1 MVKKTAPTI
10 QCRFL
15 GRIRQ
20 HIGCTNQRNFVEIL
34 MEVLSLEQGA
44 VYKRLDSSTM
54 LSINDIEKLCRHFH
68 LSFDEII
75 NVSGEYACFTYSAL
89 LYESPDAMGWVKQ
102 IVKDISLITRRK
114 NPHIFYVSNEIPLF
128 YHFMFPHLR
137 AFHLYFWSRYIW
149 KTPLGM
155 QNKLNLLGFSQY
167 LQTLVKDRQILSMY
181 QSIPTNEILMPSF
194 LDTTLRQIK
203 YMAQLDAFTDIKQ
216 PFLLLDTLRELL
228 QFMQNM
234 TQTGKKQFDTA
245 IEGASYKLYLNNIAH
260 TSNIVL
266 AATDEG
272 DMLFTTLL
280 SPDYLQTTRSTITND
295 MRKKINAIQEMS
307 ILLNKNERNYV
318 IFFQILVVKID
329 DMAQE
334 LIELTEKE

>member
-1 MVKKTAPTI
+1 MAKLTHTII

-15 GRIRQ
+15 QRIQQ
-20 HIGCTNQRNFVEIL
+20 HIGCTNQRKFLEIL
-34 MEVLSLEQGA
+34 MEVLCLEQGA
-44 VYKRLDSSTM
+44 IYKRLDGSTM
-54 LSINDIEKLCRHFH
+54 LSINDIEKLCLHFH
-68 LSFDEII
+68 LSFDEIL

-102 IVKDISLITRRK
+102 IVTDISLITRRK
-114 NPHIFYVSNEIPLF
+114 HPHIFYVSNEIPLF

-149 KTPLGM
+149 KTALGT
-155 QNKLNLLGFSQY
+155 QNKLNLVTFSQY
-167 LQTLVKDRQILSMY
+167 LETLVTDKQILSRY
-181 QSIPTNEILMPSF
+181 QTIPTNEILMPSF
-194 LDTTLRQIK
+194 LDTTLQQIK
-203 YMAQLDAFTDIKQ
+203 YMTQLGAFTDTKH
-216 PFLLLDTLRELL
+216 PFLLLHTLKELL
-228 QFMQNM
+228 AFMQNM
-234 TQTGKKQFDTA
+234 TQVGKKQFDSA
-245 IEGASYKLYLNNIAH
+245 IEGATYKLYLNRINQ

-295 MRKKINAIQEMS
+295 MRKKINTIQDMS
-307 ILLNKNERNYV
+307 ILLNKNERNCV
-318 IFFQILVVKID
+318 TFFQILVGKID

-334 LIELTEKE
+334 LTELTEKQ